1 MPRPLVALLLAF
13 ALPALAAETAS
24 GDIAARTA
32 RWHLTPRP
40 EARAAVGYEATFTRA
55 ELERIAR
62 GFEPESMDDKWV
74 IVADGDR
81 VAFHRS
87 WTGDCIF
94 ELRLEPTK
102 DGARVASS
110 WVSRG
115 GGYASAGIEDDRRT
129 LDALVR
135 NFLLAPQR

>member
-1 MPRPLVALLLAF
+1 MPRNLFALLLAF
-13 ALPALAAETAS
+13 ALPAFAVGEAPI
-24 GDIAARTA
+24 DMAARA
-32 RWHLTPRP
+32 AHWKLTPLP
-40 EARAAVGYEATFTRA
+40 EARAAVGYEATFTRE

-74 IVADGDR
+74 IVADGNR

-94 ELRLEPTK
+94 ELRLEPTR
-102 DGARVASS
+102 DGARVAES

-115 GGYASAGIEDDRRT
+115 GAYSSAGIDDDRR
-129 LDALVR
+129 LLESLVR
-135 NFLLAPQR
+135 NFLVAPPH